1 MVQRLKWFKNI
12 EEKKNCNFIKFDIKE
27 FYASITGK
35 ILDKALL
42 FAKQHHDIFN
52 DNIRLVKHYRNSL
65 LFSNNEVWKKKHT
78 ESCFDVTMASFD
90 GVEICGLVGIYILCF
105 LAKLINKNDCDLYRD
120 GGLLILRNVNGQQ
133 TDQMR
138 KIL

>member
-1 MVQRLKWFKNI
+1 MVQGLKWFKNI
-12 EEKKNCNFIKFDIKE
+12 EEKKNCNLIKFDIKE

-90 GVEICGLVGIYILCF
+90 GVEICELVGIYILCF
-105 LAKLINKNDCDLYRD
+105 LAKLINKNDCDLDRD
-120 GGLLILRNVNGQQ
+120 GGLLILRNLNGQQ